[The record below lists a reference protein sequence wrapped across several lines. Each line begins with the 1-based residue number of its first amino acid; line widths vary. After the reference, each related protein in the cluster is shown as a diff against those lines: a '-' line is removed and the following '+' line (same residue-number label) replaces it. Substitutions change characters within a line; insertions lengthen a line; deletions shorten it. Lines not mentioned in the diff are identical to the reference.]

1 MGKFFFTEVFQLI
14 NAEGKKRKKRKDA
27 NGIIVL
33 EYHHLVAANESV
45 DHISC

>member
-1 MGKFFFTEVFQLI
+1 MQKEKKKKEKES
-14 NAEGKKRKKRKDA
+14 NAD
-27 NGIIVL
+27 GIIVL